1 MYEISMKKLLGIVLI
16 IFLLSTNNLIS
27 DEIYSLFGVKIGDDV
42 NKYNPKSGVIDER
55 LIISPPKPNKNFVL
69 YWASINKKTNEI
81 VGTGAYHK
89 DFYPLGIEV
98 SSSGITDEQL
108 NQVMIIQK
116 KCKMDTQVF
125 VELIAEG
132 EQFKKFNNNYNEY
145 DLSVLGSVYIFDG
158 DKINYGE
165 DGNIKFSIHADC
177 SRPIKLFEKDPFGV
191 RPDIYLMDHR
201 NLNQVIKDN
210 EEFEKSQTDKSGL
223 Q

>member
-1 MYEISMKKLLGIVLI
+1 MKKLLGIVVLGL
-16 IFLLSTNNLIS
+16 LLSGNSSMSLEN
-27 DEIYSLFGVKIGDDV
+27 YSLFGVIIGDDV
-42 NKYNPKSGVIDER
+42 NKYNPKSGIIEER
-55 LIISPPKPNKNFVL
+55 LIIDPPKPNKNFVL

-89 DFYPLGIEV
+89 DFYPLGIEI

-108 NQVMIIQK
+108 NKVMIIQK

-125 VELIAEG
+125 VELIVEG

-145 DLSVLGSVYIFDG
+145 DTSVTSSVYIFEG
-158 DKINYGE
+158 DKIDYGE
-165 DGNIKFSIHADC
+165 NGNIKFSIQADC
-177 SRPIKLFEKDPFGV
+177 SRPIKLYEKDPFGV

-210 EEFEKSQTDKSGL
+210 EEFDKAQTDKSGL